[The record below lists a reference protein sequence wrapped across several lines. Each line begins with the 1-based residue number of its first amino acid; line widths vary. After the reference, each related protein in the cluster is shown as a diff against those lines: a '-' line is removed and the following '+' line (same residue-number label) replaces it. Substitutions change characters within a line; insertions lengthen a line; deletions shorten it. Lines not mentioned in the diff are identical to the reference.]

1 MVEPRLKSELSGF
14 RTQAHSFYTMGL
26 GRPGK
31 GTFQVLCCP
40 DYDLFSIQVGS
51 STSLIFPD
59 ASSWCGD
66 SKTVFQPG
74 KQFSAPAMQ
83 ENEQDTTRKLLF
95 PMWHQILSPS
105 THSLPLHFISPIHS
119 SHCPT
124 VHTATPSHS
133 TSPGSF
139 IYSSLHLLLPYYYM
153 HQTCLCDIFGV
164 GSREAANISY

>member
-31 GTFQVLCCP
+31 GTLQVLCCP

-66 SKTVFQPG
+66 SKAGFQPG

-83 ENEQDTTRKLLF
+83 ENEQDTTRKLVSNVAPDPF
-95 PMWHQILSPS
+95 SFYTLSPP
-105 THSLPLHFISPIHS
+105 TFHLPHTLLPLPHHTPCNPITFCLPRIFYLFIP
-119 SHCPT
+119 
-124 VHTATPSHS
+124 
-133 TSPGSF
+133 SF
-139 IYSSLHLLLPYYYM
+139 ITAILLHASNM
-153 HQTCLCDIFGV
+153 FM
-164 GSREAANISY
+164 

>member
-66 SKTVFQPG
+66 SKAGFQPG

-124 VHTATPSHS
+124 VHPATPSHS
-133 TSPGSF
+133 ASPGSF

>member
-14 RTQAHSFYTMGL
+14 RTQAHSFYTMGWGDL
-26 GRPGK
+26 EK
-31 GTFQVLCCP
+31 QVLCCP

-51 STSLIFPD
+51 STSLTFPD

-66 SKTVFQPG
+66 SEAVFQPG

-105 THSLPLHFISPIHS
+105 TYSLPLHFISPIHS

-124 VHTATPSHS
+124 IHPATPSHS
-133 TSPGSF
+133 ASPGSF